1 MGISTTA
8 RQCAGMGGDDEH
20 PACLDERSSRGN
32 LVAAAQQGSELP
44 LRRHMDE
51 LRGGARPL
59 PLPAYHAKQCSP
71 SRRGGDLFFDNL
83 VPDSDAIRARLRRR
97 FGTQDES
104 AFALLEAIGRD
115 CVGAIQLLPDGQSS
129 RGYKRID
136 ATALD
141 DNEVERVICIPVR
154 PESPRPNR

>member
-1 MGISTTA
+1 MSILHVWMNGLHVGTWSQPRSRA
-8 RQCAGMGGDDEH
+8 ASFHYDDTWMN
-20 PACLDERSSRGN
+20 S
-32 LVAAAQQGSELP
+32 AAARVLSLSLP
-44 LRRHMDE
+44 FTPSNVPH
-51 LRGGARPL
+51 RGEVVT
-59 PLPAYHAKQCSP
+59 S
-71 SRRGGDLFFDNL
+71 FFDNL
-83 VPDSDAIRARLRRR
+83 LPDSDAIRARLRRR